1 MMGRTALGPIP
12 LTAGKSL
19 MAQED
24 LRVSG
29 IVEDEADF
37 GD

>member
-1 MMGRTALGPIP
+1 MMGRTVLGPIP
-12 LTAGKSL
+12 MTAGKSV
-19 MAQED
+19 MVQED